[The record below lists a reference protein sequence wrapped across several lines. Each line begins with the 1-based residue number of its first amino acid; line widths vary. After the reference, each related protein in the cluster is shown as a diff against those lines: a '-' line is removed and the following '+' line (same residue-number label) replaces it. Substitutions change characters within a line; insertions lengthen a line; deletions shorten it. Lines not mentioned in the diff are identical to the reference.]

1 MTSSMNQI
9 DAKKRLLSI
18 KRLPASPQIVQE
30 VLNLWKDPETP
41 MAEYEEA
48 IAKDPA
54 LVTEVLKV
62 VNSPFYG
69 MKNRV
74 ANLKIALSMLG
85 LRETYRIVANRGFYK
100 VFRTVFSGV
109 KFNMGLFWQHCQAM
123 ANTAYWLAEK
133 HLPGKSSEAYVAGLL
148 LDIGR
153 LAMAQFFPEEWEELE
168 KEHLWQP
175 NEGLE
180 GEEKVFGLTHSELG
194 ATLLIRWSLPREI
207 VLPVRYHHDPLA
219 TPAEEQLVAIAYF
232 AEKIA
237 TYFLTREEQKEIYE
251 YFIENDVYQEMCGKY
266 PDMNMLGDREKVEEI
281 RPVVLRQM

>member
-30 VLNLWKDPETP
+30 VLSLWKDPETP
-41 MAEYEEA
+41 MAEYEQA
-48 IAKDPA
+48 IGKDPA
-54 LVTEVLKV
+54 LVAEVLKV

-109 KFNMGLFWQHCQAM
+109 KLNLGLFWQHCQAM
-123 ANTAYWLAEK
+123 ANAAHWLAEK
-133 HLPGKSSEAYVAGLL
+133 HLPDKSSEAYVAGLL
-148 LDIGR
+148 LDVGR
-153 LAMAQFFPEEWEELE
+153 LAMAQFFPEEWEELV
-168 KEHLWQP
+168 KEYLWQRD
-175 NEGLE
+175 EGLE
-180 GEEKVFGLTHSELG
+180 GEEKVFGLTHSEMG
-194 ATLLIRWSLPREI
+194 ATLLVRWNLPREI
-207 VLPVRYHHDPLA
+207 VLSVRYHHDPLA
-219 TPAEEQLVAIAYF
+219 APAEELLVAIAYF

-237 TYFLTREEQKEIYE
+237 TYFLVREEQMEIHE
-251 YFIENDVYQEMCGKY
+251 HFVENDIYLQMCQKY
-266 PDMNMLGDREKVEEI
+266 PGMNMLGDREKAEEA
-281 RPVVLRQM
+281 RAVVLRPV